1 MTVFSITAPIIPYV
15 SMGNIKLGSNIDD
28 VVSELKKNNLKI
40 CHRNGGGQLKE
51 FYDIEQFMT
60 IGFMTKNRKIDSLY
74 SNVNYKGG
82 INNQIYVGMT
92 LEEVKDTDSSLVYMD
107 SDDEYL
113 SLNNGYIIRLED
125 NGWIDLNVIEITL
138 EMFFPSVVVKSDRTA
153 KYNYLKNNVKQNI
166 WKSGDW

>member
-1 MTVFSITAPIIPYV
+1 
-15 SMGNIKLGSNIDD
+15 
-28 VVSELKKNNLKI
+28 
-40 CHRNGGGQLKE
+40 
-51 FYDIEQFMT
+51 MT